1 MSPSLRLFGMV
12 ALAGGML
19 LAEGSDCPRALAQE
33 SRGAGQGAAEAC
45 ELTPEA
51 PVESALAGGESHAYR
66 ITLAS
71 GQFLRVVVEQRGLDL
86 VMVVFGPDG
95 RQVAKA
101 EKKNHEESAA
111 VSVLAEMAGAYRLEV
126 STPEKTVAAGRYGV
140 KIEAMRE
147 ATLQDR
153 SRIIAE
159 KTLAEGVR
167 LSLQGTADS
176 LR

>member
-1 MSPSLRLFGMV
+1 MSPSLRLFGLV

-19 LAEGSDCPRALAQE
+19 LAEGSDRPRALAQE
-33 SRGAGQGAAEAC
+33 SRGARPGAAEAR

-51 PVESALAGGESHAYR
+51 PVESALAGGETHAYR

-101 EKKNHEESAA
+101 EKKNQEESAA
-111 VSVLAEMAGAYRLEV
+111 VSVLAEMAGVYRLEV
-126 STPEKTVAAGRYGV
+126 SPPEKTLASGRYGV
-140 KIEAMRE
+140 KIEATAVLMKRFYQGMFKEGLRPAE
-147 ATLQDR
+147 A
-153 SRIIAE
+153 
-159 KTLAEGVR
+159 
-167 LSLQGTADS
+167 
-176 LR
+176 LRAAQVSM